1 MVSTIGFFP
10 HDRYSLLRFF
20 LFSQFFFFAFQNDPI
35 VFYYYFFFF
44 FGCVEL
50 DPVIVGVFYLF
61 QRSWLVF
68 CCCVSDMDGK
78 DLWLKGDESGDRVLG
93 FYISVQQVL
102 ASIWS
107 FLFSFLN
114 CIDLSLVA

>member
-1 MVSTIGFFP
+1 MVSTISFFP
-10 HDRYSLLRFF
+10 DDRYNLLRFF
-20 LFSQFFFFAFQNDPI
+20 LFSQFLFFFQNHPI
-35 VFYYYFFFF
+35 VFYYHFFI

-50 DPVIVGVFYLF
+50 DPVIVGVFFLF

-78 DLWLKGDESGDRVLG
+78 DLWLKGDERGDRVLG

-107 FLFSFLN
+107 FLFSFLS